1 MNSQKKLKLCLLNR
15 RPRRHR
21 LQLPPQQ
28 LLPHHPLK
36 ELTFMRAAVSQKRA
50 LESAL
55 VIVFKTDAVSPL
67 ALWFTEMKNSFS
79 RFGQQV
85 RKLETS
91 KQAIKKFFTAG
102 ANYVALA
109 LSDDRQMGRD
119 SVIECVR
126 EGTSVGAYTSFTS
139 KDDSPRISV
148 SRYFYKIISE

>member
-1 MNSQKKLKLCLLNR
+1 
-15 RPRRHR
+15 
-21 LQLPPQQ
+21 
-28 LLPHHPLK
+28 
-36 ELTFMRAAVSQKRA
+36 
-50 LESAL
+50 
-55 VIVFKTDAVSPL
+55 
-67 ALWFTEMKNSFS
+67 MKNSFS
-79 RFGQQV
+79 RFDRQV